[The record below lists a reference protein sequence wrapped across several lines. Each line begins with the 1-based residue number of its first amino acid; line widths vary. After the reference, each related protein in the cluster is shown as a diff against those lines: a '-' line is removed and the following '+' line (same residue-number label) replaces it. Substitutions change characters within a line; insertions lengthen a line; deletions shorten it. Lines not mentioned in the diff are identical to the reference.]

1 MVVVTVE
8 RVHPALYST
17 CSDLER
23 RALTRPVSL
32 SGAKSHSKATLTK
45 MKAIKRRFVG
55 LPENLLGYNITA
67 YLFIYT
73 LSGSPDGYSKTS
85 GVKIFAQVCAQSQKE
100 TAKTAQ
106 NKSE

>member
-1 MVVVTVE
+1 MVVTVE
-8 RVHPALYST
+8 RVHSALYSIR
-17 CSDLER
+17 SGLER
-23 RALTRPVSL
+23 RALTRPV

-45 MKAIKRRFVG
+45 MKAITRRFVG

-85 GVKIFAQVCAQSQKE
+85 GVKIFAQVYAQSQKE